1 MRHMRSDP
9 AGIDPDSAVAVF
21 ENPDA
26 LPPAL
31 IEAFEAMESDS
42 PTAGLAWYRNFVRE
56 VHAGPGQTSRM
67 FYARMGHGRARVVLP
82 LAVSRSRWPWHRDAS
97 ALANYYTPLY
107 RPYLA
112 ADATPD
118 DVAALARRVR
128 ADHGPLARLMLSPMD
143 PASDGFRLLEAGLH
157 RAGFETYR
165 FFAFGNWVLPADGLN
180 WDGYLATRKG
190 KMRSDIKRMEKRL
203 EQSGAFIRIVRGAAD
218 LDQAIAD
225 YQHVY
230 ARSWKQDEPH
240 AGFIPGLMRVCA
252 ERGWLRLGLLHMGK
266 QPIAAQ
272 LWIVANRR
280 AEIFKVAYD
289 EDYKDFSPGTVL
301 SARLMR
307 HVLDEDKVREV
318 DFLSGDDAYKRNW
331 MTERRERFGIV
342 AYDLRSPAGCIG
354 MALEALARR
363 LQPLHRRLRRPAAT
377 AAIAGPAKP

>member
-1 MRHMRSDP
+1 MKSDP
-9 AGIDPDSAVAVF
+9 SYRDHDSVVVF
-21 ENPDA
+21 ESLDT
-26 LPPAL
+26 LPPVL
-31 IEAFEAMESDS
+31 IEVFDVMERES

-56 VHAGPGQTSRM
+56 VHADAGQAGRM
-67 FYARMGHGRARVVLP
+67 FYARMGQGCARVMLP
-82 LAVSRSRWPWHRDAS
+82 LAVARSRWPWHCDVA

-112 ADATPD
+112 PDATPE

-128 ADHGPLARLMLSPMD
+128 ADHGPLARLTLSPMD
-143 PASDGFRLLEAGLH
+143 PASDGFRLLETGLQ
-157 RAGFETYR
+157 RAGFATYR
-165 FFAFGNWVLPADGLN
+165 FFAFGNWVLPAQGLT
-180 WDGYLATRKG
+180 WDSYIVTRKG

-203 EQSGAFIRIVRGAAD
+203 QQADASMQIVHEVAN

-240 AGFIPGLMRVCA
+240 TGFIPGLMRACA
-252 ERGWLRLGLLHMGK
+252 ERGWLRLGLLHIGR

-272 LWIVANRR
+272 LWIVANGR

-289 EDYKDFSPGTVL
+289 DDYKDFSPGTVL
-301 SARLMR
+301 SAHVMR
-307 HVLDEDKVREV
+307 HVLDEDHVREV

-331 MTERRERFGIV
+331 MTERRERFGIM

-354 MALEALARR
+354 SMLEALSRR
-363 LQPLHRRLRRPAAT
+363 LQPLRQRLRRPATPPGA
-377 AAIAGPAKP
+377 AGPAKP